1 MSVATRPL
9 SWSSRM
15 GMLTALGIWREGRKG
30 FGWLSGWML
39 ADWAGCGTYGAAAGW
54 ERVIYLRGGSAKRS
68 DGMISHVE
76 TADAER
82 RVAEKALAAGARAAA
97 RDGLSSEP
105 AGESAKYRRAVLG
118 SSLAAWFSGRAGVG
132 SAPMPVPEISAA
144 ARAPFVR
151 LMDEILAARAADP
164 GADTERMEW
173 DIDKMVYDL
182 YGLTEDEATAVER
195 RLGLIH
201 ASDEDEDAALV
212 RAMDGADGGD
222 WVSKGEARRLLGVGS
237 GD

>member
-1 MSVATRPL
+1 MGGLWDRWGGGLGARDILWARSV
-9 SWSSRM
+9 
-15 GMLTALGIWREGRKG
+15 
-30 FGWLSGWML
+30 
-39 ADWAGCGTYGAAAGW
+39 
-54 ERVIYLRGGSAKRS
+54 KRR
-68 DGMISHVE
+68 DGMISRMEIVE
-76 TADAER
+76 AEGAVSDAER
-82 RVAEKALAAGARAAA
+82 RAAEKALAAA
-97 RDGLSSEP
+97 RDGLSSEST
-105 AGESAKYRRAVLG
+105 GESAKYRRAVLG
-118 SSLAAWFSGRAGVG
+118 SSLAAWFSARDGVG

-151 LMDEILAARAADP
+151 LMDEILVARAADP

-182 YGLTEDEATAVER
+182 YGLTEDEAAAVER

-212 RAMDGADGGD
+212 RAMDGADGDD
-222 WVSKGEARRLLGVGS
+222 WVSKGEARRRLGVGS

>member
-1 MSVATRPL
+1 M
-9 SWSSRM
+9 
-15 GMLTALGIWREGRKG
+15 I
-30 FGWLSGWML
+30 
-39 ADWAGCGTYGAAAGW
+39 
-54 ERVIYLRGGSAKRS
+54 LR
-68 DGMISHVE
+68 IE
-76 TADAER
+76 TSDAER
-82 RVAEKALAAGARAAA
+82 RAAEKARAAGARTMA
-97 RDGLSSEP
+97 RDGRS
-105 AGESAKYRRAVLG
+105 GESAKYRRAVLG
-118 SSLAAWFSGRAGVG
+118 SSLAAWFSACDGVG

-151 LMDEILAARAADP
+151 LMDEILEARAADP

-182 YGLTEDEATAVER
+182 YGLTEDEAAAVER

-222 WVSKGEARRLLGVGS
+222 WVSKGEARRLMRVGN
-237 GD
+237 GG

>member
-1 MSVATRPL
+1 
-9 SWSSRM
+9 
-15 GMLTALGIWREGRKG
+15 
-30 FGWLSGWML
+30 
-39 ADWAGCGTYGAAAGW
+39 
-54 ERVIYLRGGSAKRS
+54 
-68 DGMISHVE
+68 MISHME
-76 TADAER
+76 TVGAEVAVSDAER
-82 RVAEKALAAGARAAA
+82 RAAEKAWSAGAR
-97 RDGLSSEP
+97 S
-105 AGESAKYRRAVLG
+105 GESAKYRRAVLG
-118 SSLAAWFSGRAGVG
+118 SSLAEWFSTRGVG

-182 YGLTEDEATAVER
+182 YGLTEDEAAAVER

-222 WVSKGEARRLLGVGS
+222 WVSKGEARRLLGVGD
-237 GD
+237 GG

>member
-1 MSVATRPL
+1 M
-9 SWSSRM
+9 
-15 GMLTALGIWREGRKG
+15 IWRMK
-30 FGWLSGWML
+30 
-39 ADWAGCGTYGAAAGW
+39 
-54 ERVIYLRGGSAKRS
+54 
-68 DGMISHVE
+68 

-82 RVAEKALAAGARAAA
+82 RAAEKARAAA
-97 RDGLSSEP
+97 RDDGLASELS
-105 AGESAKYRRAVLG
+105 GESAKYRRAVLG
-118 SSLAAWFSGRAGVG
+118 SSLAAWFSGRGG
-132 SAPMPVPEISAA
+132 GGRAPMPVPEISAA

-182 YGLTEDEATAVER
+182 YGLTEDEAAAVER

-222 WVSKGEARRLLGVGS
+222 WVSKGEARRLLGVGD
-237 GD
+237 GG

>member
-1 MSVATRPL
+1 MI
-9 SWSSRM
+9 SRM
-15 GMLTALGIWREGRKG
+15 
-30 FGWLSGWML
+30 
-39 ADWAGCGTYGAAAGW
+39 
-54 ERVIYLRGGSAKRS
+54 
-68 DGMISHVE
+68 E

-82 RVAEKALAAGARAAA
+82 RAAEKARMAGARAAA
-97 RDGLSSEP
+97 RDDGLASGLS
-105 AGESAKYRRAVLG
+105 GESAKYRRAVLG
-118 SSLAAWFSGRAGVG
+118 SSLAAWFSGQAGDGG

-182 YGLTEDEATAVER
+182 YGLTEDEAAAVER

>member
-1 MSVATRPL
+1 MIL
-9 SWSSRM
+9 RM
-15 GMLTALGIWREGRKG
+15 
-30 FGWLSGWML
+30 
-39 ADWAGCGTYGAAAGW
+39 
-54 ERVIYLRGGSAKRS
+54 
-68 DGMISHVE
+68 E
-76 TADAER
+76 TSDAER
-82 RVAEKALAAGARAAA
+82 RAAEKARAAGARMAA
-97 RDGLSSEP
+97 RDGLSGALS
-105 AGESAKYRRAVLG
+105 GESAKYRRAVLG
-118 SSLAAWFSGRAGVG
+118 SSLAEWFSGRGGVG

-151 LMDEILAARAADP
+151 LMDEILAARAANP
-164 GADTERMEW
+164 NADTDHLQW

-212 RAMDGADGGD
+212 RAMDGADGCD
-222 WVSKGEARRLLGVGS
+222 WVSKSEARRLTRVGN

>member
-1 MSVATRPL
+1 MI
-9 SWSSRM
+9 SRM
-15 GMLTALGIWREGRKG
+15 ETVEAEGAV
-30 FGWLSGWML
+30 S
-39 ADWAGCGTYGAAAGW
+39 
-54 ERVIYLRGGSAKRS
+54 E
-68 DGMISHVE
+68 
-76 TADAER
+76 AER
-82 RVAEKALAAGARAAA
+82 RAAEKARTAGARMAA
-97 RDGLSSEP
+97 RDGQSSESTSEP
-105 AGESAKYRRAVLG
+105 SGESAKYRRAVLG
-118 SSLAAWFSGRAGVG
+118 SSLAEWFSARDGVG

-144 ARAPFVR
+144 ARVPFVR

-182 YGLTEDEATAVER
+182 YGLTEDEAAAVER

-222 WVSKGEARRLLGVGS
+222 WVSKGEARRLLGVGN
-237 GD
+237 GG

>member
-1 MSVATRPL
+1 
-9 SWSSRM
+9 M
-15 GMLTALGIWREGRKG
+15 GGLWDRCGGGLGARDI
-30 FGWLSGWML
+30 L
-39 ADWAGCGTYGAAAGW
+39 WA
-54 ERVIYLRGGSAKRS
+54 RSLKRS
-68 DGMISHVE
+68 DGMISRMETVE
-76 TADAER
+76 AEVSVSDAER
-82 RVAEKALAAGARAAA
+82 RAAEKALAAGARMAA
-97 RDGLSSEP
+97 RDGQS
-105 AGESAKYRRAVLG
+105 GESAKYRRAVLG
-118 SSLAAWFSGRAGVG
+118 SSLAAWFSARDGVG

-182 YGLTEDEATAVER
+182 YGLTEDEAAAVER

-222 WVSKGEARRLLGVGS
+222 WVSKGEARRLMRVGN

>member
-1 MSVATRPL
+1 M
-9 SWSSRM
+9 
-15 GMLTALGIWREGRKG
+15 I
-30 FGWLSGWML
+30 
-39 ADWAGCGTYGAAAGW
+39 
-54 ERVIYLRGGSAKRS
+54 LR
-68 DGMISHVE
+68 IE
-76 TADAER
+76 TSDAER
-82 RVAEKALAAGARAAA
+82 RAAEKAMVAGARTMA
-97 RDGLSSEP
+97 RDGRSGARS
-105 AGESAKYRRAVLG
+105 GESAKYRRAVLG
-118 SSLAAWFSGRAGVG
+118 SSLAAWFSGRDGGG

-144 ARAPFVR
+144 ARASFVR

-182 YGLTEDEATAVER
+182 YGLTEDEAAAVER

-222 WVSKGEARRLLGVGS
+222 WVSKGEALRMLRVGN

>member
-1 MSVATRPL
+1 M
-9 SWSSRM
+9 
-15 GMLTALGIWREGRKG
+15 I
-30 FGWLSGWML
+30 
-39 ADWAGCGTYGAAAGW
+39 
-54 ERVIYLRGGSAKRS
+54 LR
-68 DGMISHVE
+68 IE
-76 TADAER
+76 TSDAER
-82 RVAEKALAAGARAAA
+82 RAAEKARAAGARTMA
-97 RDGLSSEP
+97 RDGRSGES
-105 AGESAKYRRAVLG
+105 AGARSGESAKYRRAVLG
-118 SSLAAWFSGRAGVG
+118 SSLAAWFSARDGGA
-132 SAPMPVPEISAA
+132 SAPMPVPEISAS

-173 DIDKMVYDL
+173 DIDMMVYDL
-182 YGLTEDEATAVER
+182 YGLTEDEAAAVER

-222 WVSKGEARRLLGVGS
+222 WVSKGEARRMLRVGT

>member
-1 MSVATRPL
+1 MTR
-9 SWSSRM
+9 R
-15 GMLTALGIWREGRKG
+15 REGAKG
-30 FGWLSGWML
+30 GKFFFGWDWLSGWML
-39 ADWAGCGTYGAAAGW
+39 ADWAGFGTDGAAAGW

-68 DGMISHVE
+68 DGMISRIKM
-76 TADAER
+76 ADAER
-82 RVAEKALAAGARAAA
+82 RAAEKARMAA

-105 AGESAKYRRAVLG
+105 SGESAKYRRVVLG
-118 SSLAAWFSGRAGVG
+118 SSLAEWFSGRGVG

-164 GADTERMEW
+164 GADTEHLQW

-222 WVSKGEARRLLGVGS
+222 WVSKGEARRLLRVGD
-237 GD
+237 GG

>member
-1 MSVATRPL
+1 MI
-9 SWSSRM
+9 SRM
-15 GMLTALGIWREGRKG
+15 
-30 FGWLSGWML
+30 
-39 ADWAGCGTYGAAAGW
+39 
-54 ERVIYLRGGSAKRS
+54 
-68 DGMISHVE
+68 E

-82 RVAEKALAAGARAAA
+82 RAAEKARAAGARTAA
-97 RDGLSSEP
+97 RDDGLASGLS
-105 AGESAKYRRAVLG
+105 GESAKYRRAVLG
-118 SSLAAWFSGRAGVG
+118 SSLAEWFSARDGVG

-164 GADTERMEW
+164 GADTDYLEW

-182 YGLTEDEATAVER
+182 YGLTEDEAAAVER

-222 WVSKGEARRLLGVGS
+222 WVSKGEARRLLGVGN

>member
-1 MSVATRPL
+1 MI
-9 SWSSRM
+9 SRM
-15 GMLTALGIWREGRKG
+15 
-30 FGWLSGWML
+30 
-39 ADWAGCGTYGAAAGW
+39 
-54 ERVIYLRGGSAKRS
+54 
-68 DGMISHVE
+68 E

-82 RVAEKALAAGARAAA
+82 RAGEKARTAGARAAA
-97 RDGLSSEP
+97 RDDGLASGLS
-105 AGESAKYRRAVLG
+105 GESAKYRRAVLG
-118 SSLAAWFSGRAGVG
+118 SSLAEWFSARGVG

-151 LMDEILAARAADP
+151 LMDEILVARAADP

-182 YGLTEDEATAVER
+182 YGLTEDEAAAVER

-222 WVSKGEARRLLGVGS
+222 WVSKGEARRLLGVGN

>member
-1 MSVATRPL
+1 
-9 SWSSRM
+9 
-15 GMLTALGIWREGRKG
+15 
-30 FGWLSGWML
+30 
-39 ADWAGCGTYGAAAGW
+39 
-54 ERVIYLRGGSAKRS
+54 
-68 DGMISHVE
+68 MISHMEMAGAEV
-76 TADAER
+76 AVSDAER
-82 RVAEKALAAGARAAA
+82 RAAEKAWSAGAR
-97 RDGLSSEP
+97 S
-105 AGESAKYRRAVLG
+105 GESAKYRRAVLG
-118 SSLAAWFSGRAGVG
+118 SSLAEWFSARDGVG

-151 LMDEILAARAADP
+151 LMDEILVARAADP

-182 YGLTEDEATAVER
+182 YGLTEDEAAAVER

-222 WVSKGEARRLLGVGS
+222 WVSKGEARRLMRVGN

>member
-1 MSVATRPL
+1 MI
-9 SWSSRM
+9 SRM
-15 GMLTALGIWREGRKG
+15 
-30 FGWLSGWML
+30 
-39 ADWAGCGTYGAAAGW
+39 
-54 ERVIYLRGGSAKRS
+54 
-68 DGMISHVE
+68 E

-82 RVAEKALAAGARAAA
+82 RAAEKARTAA
-97 RDGLSSEP
+97 RDDGLSSGLS
-105 AGESAKYRRAVLG
+105 GESAKYRRAVLG
-118 SSLAAWFSGRAGVG
+118 SSLAAWFSARDGVG

-151 LMDEILAARAADP
+151 LMDEILDARAANP
-164 GADTERMEW
+164 NADTDRLQW

-222 WVSKGEARRLLGVGS
+222 WVSKGEARRLLLVGN

>member
-1 MSVATRPL
+1 
-9 SWSSRM
+9 
-15 GMLTALGIWREGRKG
+15 
-30 FGWLSGWML
+30 ML
-39 ADWAGCGTYGAAAGW
+39 ADWAGGGTDWAAAGW
-54 ERVIYLRGGSAKRS
+54 ERVIYLWGGSAKRS
-68 DGMISHVE
+68 GGMILRMK

-82 RVAEKALAAGARAAA
+82 RAAEKARTAA
-97 RDGLSSEP
+97 RGGLSGETS
-105 AGESAKYRRAVLG
+105 GESAKYRRAVLG
-118 SSLAAWFSGRAGVG
+118 SSLAEWFSTRGVG

-164 GADTERMEW
+164 GADTKRMQW

-222 WVSKGEARRLLGVGS
+222 WVSKSEALRLVRVGN